1 MDNKKEK
8 IERKMYT
15 DSAKK
20 LRHIKKCH
28 HITAKI
34 NRKLKNQELSYKEK
48 F

>member
-1 MDNKKEK
+1 MDNKIVKVK
-8 IERKMYT
+8 CILIVL
-15 DSAKK
+15 KK

-34 NRKLKNQELSYKEK
+34 NRKLNNQELSYKEK